1 MNEFQTV
8 LNGLPMATVCS
19 EARSHAT
26 AFCQAQLGPVNLF
39 YAVDANNKPSDYRD
53 EISEPIFA
61 QQTTVIITNAY
72 NKEDGPKGFDFCGAS
87 SRCSQSCLWQS
98 RGADYSEFLVQK
110 YEQSRRDLLAA

>member
-1 MNEFQTV
+1 
-8 LNGLPMATVCS
+8 MATVCS

-72 NKEDGPKGFDFCGAS
+72 NKEDGPKGFDSAEHLVDVV
-87 SRCSQSCLWQS
+87 SRVFGS
-98 RGADYSEFLVQK
+98 RV
-110 YEQSRRDLLAA
+110 EQIILNSWFRSMNSLEEIYWLHNARMLAQESM